1 MGEIMSATFDL
12 AGDGELEMS
21 DYDARIWRSLNAHWQ
36 RRDNPRGLPNW
47 VGEALDRSGRFVG
60 AAAARGVDAVPAVI
74 KQPIRDAGEAAANRV
89 AEPIL
94 NRALSLL
101 ELVNDWM
108 LELNDP
114 KAVEKYARKQGVEIT
129 GFAELRQQDLR
140 VCDRLLTRNTLKW
153 RTFGAAEGG
162 AMGALALVPVAGLP
176 LSLTADVLVIQLLST
191 AIAARITYS
200 YGFDA
205 KDPDEQ
211 VFVQRLV
218 RRSFMEQAAK
228 AKPLRDAGRAAEAV
242 RNRVNWSQKLRS
254 DHRLLAAIER
264 LLKDAKHVS
273 HMPLKDVA
281 KFVPVVG
288 ILLGAGVNSAVLGNV
303 ARDAQ
308 RYCQTRFLCEKYDLP
323 LPAALAFDEPTPQS
337 GADL

>member
-1 MGEIMSATFDL
+1 MTDTFEHASDVGL
-12 AGDGELEMS
+12 GMS
-21 DYDARIWRSLNAHWQ
+21 DYDARTWRSLDAYWQ
-36 RRDNPRGLPNW
+36 RRNNSGGLPNW
-47 VGEALDRSGRFVG
+47 VGETLDRSGRLVG
-60 AAAARGVDAVPAVI
+60 EAAARAGDAVPAAI
-74 KQPIRDAGEAAANRV
+74 KQPVRDAGEAVAHRIAA
-89 AEPIL
+89 PTL
-94 NRALSLL
+94 NTVLSLL
-101 ELVNDWM
+101 ELANDWM

-114 KAVEKYARKQGVEIT
+114 KAVENHARKQDVEISS
-129 GFAELRQQDLR
+129 FADLRQQDLR
-140 VCDRLLTRNTLKW
+140 IYDRLLTRNTLKW
-153 RTFGAAEGG
+153 RTLGAAEGG
-162 AMGALALVPVAGLP
+162 AMGALAMVPVAGLP

-191 AIAARITYS
+191 AIAARIAYS

-211 VFVQRLV
+211 VFIQRLV

-228 AKPLRDAGRAAEAV
+228 AKPLRDAGRAARV
-242 RNRVNWSQKLRS
+242 VQNRVNWSQKLRS

-273 HMPLKDVA
+273 HVPLKDVA

-308 RYCQTRFLCEKYDLP
+308 RYCQTRFLCDKYDLQ
-323 LPAALAFDEPTPQS
+323 LPAALLSDKPTIPS
-337 GADL
+337 GEGV

>member
-1 MGEIMSATFDL
+1 MSATFDL
-12 AGDGELEMS
+12 ARDGELGMS

-36 RRDNPRGLPNW
+36 QRDNSRGLPNW
-47 VGEALDRSGRFVG
+47 VGQALGRSSQFVG
-60 AAAARGVDAVPAVI
+60 AAAVRGVDAVPAAI
-74 KQPIRDAGEAAANRV
+74 KQPIRDAGEAVASRV
-89 AEPIL
+89 AEPTLRI
-94 NRALSLL
+94 ALSLL
-101 ELVNDWM
+101 ELTNDWM
-108 LELNDP
+108 LELNEAE
-114 KAVEKYARKQGVEIT
+114 AVEKYARKQGVEIT

-153 RTFGAAEGG
+153 RTFGAVEGG
-162 AMGALALVPVAGLP
+162 AMGALAMVPVAGLP
-176 LSLTADVLVIQLLST
+176 LSLTADVLVIQILST
-191 AIAARITYS
+191 AIAARIAYS

-211 VFVQRLV
+211 VFIQRLV

-228 AKPLRDAGRAAEAV
+228 AKPLRDAGRAAKVV

-273 HMPLKDVA
+273 HVPLKDVA

-288 ILLGAGVNSAVLGNV
+288 IFLGAGVNSAVLGNV
-303 ARDAQ
+303 AKDAQ

-323 LPAALAFDEPTPQS
+323 LPAALAFAPTAS
-337 GADL
+337 TA